1 MSHVSVFSFH
11 FVVRFSLAYVGLY
24 VFVCATQPNSGTFC
38 RQALFV
44 GNFMCFNVL
53 LPRKFVEKLKDHFN
67 F

>member
-1 MSHVSVFSFH
+1 MLDYMSL
-11 FVVRFSLAYVGLY
+11 FVLLK
-24 VFVCATQPNSGTFC
+24 PNSGTFC

-53 LPRKFVEKLKDHFN
+53 LPRKFDEKLKDHFN